1 MPAGGG
7 SLGLDIEA
15 VSLITAATA
24 PAVASPSSRPSI
36 DSLLDLFFN
45 IGAMRHHQ
53 AHNLLGRFLHRL
65 AGDIHNWPPMGFA
78 EV

>member
-1 MPAGGG
+1 MPAGGC

-24 PAVASPSSRPSI
+24 PAVASPSNGSRIASM
-36 DSLLDLFFN
+36 LEVFFN
-45 IGAMRHHQ
+45 IGDMRHHQ